1 MVSAEET
8 ANRQK
13 RIDAIISAVD
23 DHAGPRSL
31 VVLTVVDED
40 LLGDLKARAI
50 QNAEFSTEE
59 TLKTAI
65 RDLSSKFSESG
76 LQSL

>member
-13 RIDAIISAVD
+13 RIDEIISAVD

-40 LLGDLKARAI
+40 LLGELKARAI
-50 QNAEFSTEE
+50 
-59 TLKTAI
+59 
-65 RDLSSKFSESG
+65 R
-76 LQSL
+76 